1 MSRYNIFP
9 SATHGPS
16 LHTTKQLL
24 QDIIA
29 FQRTI
34 TNRES
39 VELYNSRANLDTICA
54 VVIPRH
60 KDDHAF
66 ESCNRKG
73 GKGGHYVKDIVEQ
86 MSIAWEKKKKDR
98 TSQVLEELLKQDVS
112 KEKEETKVSDDSTKV
127 NLDIGASRQLRYLA
141 RKHENVFIQVATER
155 GYLTAHIDD
164 LIYLRARLGSNV
176 LGPFGSMNKIR
187 TDPEWEVE
195 IKQRIECVH
204 AQTARGSYKK
214 AGDDGEG
221 EDNRKYLLNMIQFP
235 FETVKNP
242 AVTAASE
249 WSKMYN
255 ELRNFHTQR
264 GHVRVLPTDNAV
276 MYHWAQDQQ
285 EAYKQN
291 TLTDNRKYL
300 LDQVQFP
307 FESTLTVTYEEQ
319 HLKPGSDWYNY
330 YKELSTFHA
339 KNGHCRVFHEENEL
353 LYQWTMAQRK
363 TFEDGELSKNRKFLL
378 DQVNFPWPSQ
388 RK

>member
-39 VELYNSRANLDTICA
+39 VELYNSRADLDTICA

-127 NLDIGASRQLRYLA
+127 NLDIGASR
-141 RKHENVFIQVATER
+141 
-155 GYLTAHIDD
+155 
-164 LIYLRARLGSNV
+164 
-176 LGPFGSMNKIR
+176 
-187 TDPEWEVE
+187 
-195 IKQRIECVH
+195 
-204 AQTARGSYKK
+204 
-214 AGDDGEG
+214 
-221 EDNRKYLLNMIQFP
+221 
-235 FETVKNP
+235 
-242 AVTAASE
+242 
-249 WSKMYN
+249 
-255 ELRNFHTQR
+255 
-264 GHVRVLPTDNAV
+264 
-276 MYHWAQDQQ
+276 
-285 EAYKQN
+285 
-291 TLTDNRKYL
+291 
-300 LDQVQFP
+300 
-307 FESTLTVTYEEQ
+307 
-319 HLKPGSDWYNY
+319 
-330 YKELSTFHA
+330 
-339 KNGHCRVFHEENEL
+339 
-353 LYQWTMAQRK
+353 
-363 TFEDGELSKNRKFLL
+363 
-378 DQVNFPWPSQ
+378 
-388 RK
+388 